1 MKKTFMTLA
10 MAAMAPLAPSLYAQ
24 TVCGVCPQ
32 GQTVCQQNQTVCAA
46 GSAECL
52 NGVEACPVMD
62 GCAAGSCV
70 FSTLNLSDDQKAQIR
85 ELNAGERKLRENLRE
100 ECRASRRRNDS
111 TLCAKRDGHMR
122 EYLGKIKSILTPEQ
136 YVQFLEQSY
145 VNRPAQGRPALRGN
159 ACRQG
164 APVMHHREAKRHYD
178 CPTQAK
184 CPTQVKTK

>member
-10 MAAMAPLAPSLYAQ
+10 MAAMAALAPSLYAQ

-85 ELNAGERKLRENLRE
+85 ELNA
-100 ECRASRRRNDS
+100 
-111 TLCAKRDGHMR
+111 TKRDIQMR
-122 EYLGKIKSILTPEQ
+122 DYLGKIKNILTPEQ

-145 VNRPAQGRPALRGN
+145 VNSPAQGRPALRGN
-159 ACRQG
+159 AYRQG